1 MSTFISTEISI
12 TENELYE
19 TIIKKIDNIKNKI
32 INIKEYSNNFQSD
45 TNKNITF
52 LQKFSTFS
60 IELNNMKALVNDMY
74 DEFILETN
82 PTELNNEDKN
92 KRNNLLI
99 EKKIQNTFLP
109 YMLYLQ
115 ILLNNSAE

>member
-52 LQKFSTFS
+52 LQKFSAFS